1 MTSVDVC
8 FSCDKDMNVL
18 KKKYVKKKK
27 NRTIL
32 VVKYESSMQ

>member
-18 KKKYVKKKK
+18 KKKYVKKKIEQF
-27 NRTIL
+27 R
-32 VVKYESSMQ
+32 

>member
-8 FSCDKDMNVL
+8 FSCDKDINVL
-18 KKKYVKKKK
+18 KKKYVKKK